1 MNNLMIGHR
10 NQFAQG
16 YVPGG
21 DAVMSSL
28 DLLDLVNEA
37 RKQHNEKEVRR
48 ADFNAR
54 CKDELEG
61 EYYETF
67 VVSNPRGPASEAL
80 RLTKDQC
87 MLIAM
92 RESKAVR
99 RIVLRELKAREEK
112 AALLPK
118 SEKLVGELA
127 VMECFTRLL
136 RPAPSS
142 QVLMLTHIAK
152 QNGLDSS
159 FLPGYAVDA
168 APDATGGSSMPT
180 ASLTALLK
188 QHDIKLSAS
197 AYNTLLRDIGILELR
212 TRKTSKGEDKA
223 FWAITERGLRFG
235 KNLTSP
241 AAPRETQP
249 HWYAARFADLHAL
262 VVQRMEGRR

>member
-10 NQFAQG
+10 AQITQG
-16 YVPGG
+16 YAPGAE
-21 DAVMSSL
+21 AVMNSL

-54 CKDELEG
+54 CRDELEG

-99 RIVLRELKAREEK
+99 RYILRKLKVFEER
-112 AALLPK
+112 AANLPRP
-118 SEKLVGELA
+118 EKLVGELA
-127 VMECFTRLL
+127 LMECFTRLL

-142 QVLMLTHIAK
+142 QISMLTHIAK

-180 ASLTALLK
+180 VSLTGLLK

-197 AYNTLLRDIGILELR
+197 VYNTLLRDIGILELR
-212 TRKTSKGEDKA
+212 MRKTSKGEDKT
-223 FWAITERGLRFG
+223 FWAITEKGLRFG

-249 HWYAARFADLHAL
+249 HWYAERFADLHTL
-262 VVQRMEGRR
+262 VMQRMEGGQ